1 MRFFFEYLE
10 YFFNQFDTRI
20 EAVYDREPKNP
31 YQEPAENLLAIV
43 ALFAEK
49 LYSLRSH
56 KKKQLVQEFKKL
68 LEEVKK
74 NGLK

>member
-10 YFFNQFDTRI
+10 YFFNQFVTRI
-20 EAVYDREPKNP
+20 EAIYDEKPKNP
-31 YQEPAENLLAIV
+31 YKEPVENLLAIV

-49 LYSLRSH
+49 PYRSRSH
-56 KKKQLVQEFKKL
+56 KKKQLVQKFKKL

-74 NGLK
+74 NG